1 MPCRR
6 GWQISLWRRD
16 MTQSTREHMVCIRLV
31 TTKSSLA
38 PPRKIVS
45 WSRQTP
51 TSAQSWLLSRL
62 ADLRSS
68 SSGNRN
74 LFIARDYADRLISV
88 LPLLEPALTAGCVA
102 VSDEVVCG
110 SVGCLFRDNAGKK
123 GPVNLTHNACR
134 AD

>member
-1 MPCRR
+1 MHTSGDDEILARAAEEDR
-6 GWQISLWRRD
+6 VVVSAD
-16 MTQSTREHMVCIRLV
+16 SDFSTILATIEAGRPSFILFRE
-31 TTKSSLA
+31 
-38 PPRKIVS
+38 P
-45 WSRQTP
+45 
-51 TSAQSWLLSRL
+51 
-62 ADLRSS
+62 
-68 SSGNRN
+68 N
-74 LFIARDYADRLISV
+74 LFIARDYADRLLSV